1 MMKIKDIK
9 TYPLS
14 IDMEN
19 PFYYGEGWIKCR
31 SSLIVELI
39 TDEGIIGWGE
49 GFCHGNQPP
58 EPAQAVIERALK
70 PVLIG
75 REIDDVNVLWDEMYY
90 LTQPYGRSGVA
101 ISAISAIDVALWDC
115 LGKAAGKPVY
125 KLMGGGYR
133 KDVPAYASGFFR
145 TPGKKYP
152 ESNVDEALT
161 YISEGYNG
169 MKVKAGFG
177 VDEDIRT
184 MLALRKALGDDVMLM
199 VDANCAYNVAEARR
213 LLKVYEDCSLHWFEE
228 PLAPDDFEGYLELKN
243 LSSVYIAACENEFT
257 KYGFRRWISHRAVD
271 IIQPDLCYAGGFTEC
286 SKIVSMAQ
294 AWHMQVMPHAW
305 GSGIGQAASMQLLAV
320 VPPTP
325 TTFAASEP
333 MLEYDKS
340 DHPFRNQL
348 VEPVLKINKDGRVP
362 ISDRPGIGV
371 EVNREILERY
381 SRS

>member
-1 MMKIKDIK
+1 M
-9 TYPLS
+9 
-14 IDMEN
+14 
-19 PFYYGEGWIKCR
+19 
-31 SSLIVELI
+31 
-39 TDEGIIGWGE
+39 
-49 GFCHGNQPP
+49 
-58 EPAQAVIERALK
+58 
-70 PVLIG
+70 
-75 REIDDVNVLWDEMYY
+75 
-90 LTQPYGRSGVA
+90 
-101 ISAISAIDVALWDC
+101 
-115 LGKAAGKPVY
+115 
-125 KLMGGGYR
+125 
-133 KDVPAYASGFFR
+133 
-145 TPGKKYP
+145 
-152 ESNVDEALT
+152 
-161 YISEGYNG
+161 
-169 MKVKAGFG
+169 
-177 VDEDIRT
+177 
-184 MLALRKALGDDVMLM
+184 
-199 VDANCAYNVAEARR
+199 
-213 LLKVYEDCSLHWFEE
+213 
-228 PLAPDDFEGYLELKN
+228 
-243 LSSVYIAACENEFT
+243 YIAACENEFT

-286 SKIVSMAQ
+286 SKIVAMAQ